1 MLLKKSW
8 DKVRVATQQSHQSRD
23 ERKLVSLLFWE
34 MMDSDPRWVGRPSPA
49 IREARAAAGPPA
61 TRLLNGSFCQVV

>member
-34 MMDSDPRWVGRPSPA
+34 MMDSDPRQVPCDKIIEWF
-49 IREARAAAGPPA
+49 
-61 TRLLNGSFCQVV
+61 LLSGGIIK